1 MAKMNEYMAGREDG
15 LQLALSIVKERG
27 IEGLEEAWTYR
38 DDTCISGDLGIIIFD
53 FLRRVKRCI
62 KRLKELY
69 CE

>member
-1 MAKMNEYMAGREDG
+1 MEVDNEVNNFDYCRNNSD
-15 LQLALSIVKERG
+15 
-27 IEGLEEAWTYR
+27 EEAWTYR